1 MLAMRDAINWVVE
14 DNGGG
19 FACRRAGEHGR
30 ESFTIPTTVR
40 NLSSDRLATPAGTP
54 VLRTPLDRRPRSMLT
69 TATARRSG

>member
-19 FACRRAGEHGR
+19 VACRRAGEHGR

-40 NLSSDRLATPAGTP
+40 NLSQ
-54 VLRTPLDRRPRSMLT
+54 
-69 TATARRSG
+69 